1 MLRIEDLQ
9 EELKEDFVDDIQD
22 VIDREEDYAYFS
34 DLISE
39 TINSVIPYN
48 NGKINDDLIVQYLDI
63 DDPEFLYKDI
73 REELMEEIS
82 SILDNGYELDN
93 EDLNTLNKYN
103 SLNLYD
109 VFEGGY
115 DYNDLSDE
123 DIAVVVVIVYDSLSD
138 EMQHSVDV
146 LTNTAVYQSLDDY
159 LFDVFEDMGIE
170 DVDIEIKEVK
180 EMLSDKTLDDL
191 IKNVDVKDTS
201 SKVIERDE
209 LEL

>member
-93 EDLNTLNKYN
+93 EELNTLNKYN
-103 SLNLYD
+103 IDLYD
-109 VFEGGY
+109 VFEGNADVY
-115 DYNDLSDE
+115 QLNNDDV
-123 DIAVVVVIVYDSLSD
+123 AVIVVILYDSLSE
-138 EMQHSVDV
+138 EMKHSIDV
-146 LTNTAVYQSLDDY
+146 LTNTSVYQSLDDY
-159 LFDVFEDMGIE
+159 LCDKFEDMGIE
-170 DVDIEIKEVK
+170 NVDVPVKEVK
-180 EMLSDKTLDDL
+180 EQLKGKSLDNM
-191 IKNVDVKDTS
+191 IKNVDVKDTP
-201 SKVIERDE
+201 SKEVSRDE